1 MSENQVTRR
10 QFLKAM
16 ALSTIS
22 TSSISV
28 PVLAYA
34 AKVAPEQITI
44 EHVSLKMPRLDPAF
58 HGYKLVQISNFHMD
72 YTWMSENRLTMLMHL
87 VNDQKPDAVAITG
100 DFVTWQAD
108 PFEDSLVR
116 AMQMLNPRDSTVAVL
131 GNHDYWTNDE
141 AVRRAI
147 RRGGITDVNN
157 KFHTIRRDTAMLHL
171 CGVDD
176 IVETRHRLNL
186 VLEALPDAG
195 AAILLAHE
203 PDYADVSSRTKR
215 FDVQLSGHSHGG
227 QVKIPL
233 IGHIFLPHMA
243 QQYPEGL
250 YTVNGML
257 QYTNRRLGLAYPQ
270 FRINCPPEI
279 TVFTLESPP
288 EH

>member
-1 MSENQVTRR
+1 MSENQITRR
-10 QFLKAM
+10 QFLKSM
-16 ALSTIS
+16 ALSTIA

-34 AKVAPEQITI
+34 AKVAPKQVTI
-44 EHVSLKMPRLDPAF
+44 EHVSLKMPLLDPAF
-58 HGYKLVQISNFHMD
+58 HGYKLVQISDFHMD

-116 AMQMLNPRDSTVAVL
+116 AMQMVNPRDSTVAVL

-147 RRGGITDVNN
+147 RRGGITDIKN
-157 KFHTIRRDTAMLHL
+157 KFHTVRRGTSMLHL

-176 IVETRHRLNL
+176 IVEKRHRLNL

-233 IGHIFLPHMA
+233 IGPIFLPQMA
-243 QQYPEGL
+243 HQYPEGQ

-257 QYTNRRLGLAYPQ
+257 QYTNRGLGLAYPQ